1 MPFRVRLVLSRSAG
15 SLRVRLVLLIVAL
28 VALVVLALS
37 WVYLDGQVNS
47 LSAAALERSEL
58 ASQQLQNLIRNRIN
72 QRSRDYPPSAGLE
85 SATAMWREI
94 VTSDP
99 EIPATLQQTLNAYS
113 TLVEISV
120 AGQDGD
126 VWASTDPSHLG
137 NHLVPAKEFAAW
149 RALPVYRR
157 LYDLF
162 TRAPDYDTIVPLG
175 LSEPAQTVFTLHVI
189 ASGVF
194 LRTALL
200 PDIQKLGEASA
211 GAFLLSI
218 ALTVIATSRILRPLA
233 RIEQTIDRI
242 ALGNFRSDD
251 PGFSDRNLERDQPKE
266 FAAMESKLNL
276 LGQQY
281 SGARLESTHLKQ
293 SLDEMVERMA
303 TQLDVATRFAAI
315 SRISGGVAHEIKN
328 PLNAIALRLDLL
340 RERASSGATENEIL
354 PEIDVLSKEVRRLDR
369 VVKTFLDFSKP
380 VEVRMTGVNLGTL
393 AAEVATLMKPQAR
406 LANIEIVFTVECAP
420 PAPDPVAL
428 ESVLQL
434 APAPATASPSA
445 PETHVPE
452 DRLSIRGDADML
464 KQAILNL
471 VTNALEAMREGGTL
485 TLALARRDES
495 VILEISD
502 TGPGIPPEVR
512 DKVFQLYFTTKERGS
527 GIGLAMT
534 YRAVQLHNGTVEFVS
549 EKGSGTTFKLQFP
562 ALVRHG

>member
-1 MPFRVRLVLSRSAG
+1 M

-72 QRSRDYPPSAGLE
+72 QRSQDYPPSTDVE
-85 SATAMWREI
+85 SATAMWQEI

-99 EIPATLQQTLNAYS
+99 EIPATLQQTLNTYS

-120 AGQDGD
+120 VGQNGD
-126 VWASTDPSHLG
+126 VWASTDPTHLG
-137 NHLVPAKEFAAW
+137 GRFAPTEEFKAW

-157 LYDLF
+157 LYDLLA
-162 TRAPDYDTIVPLG
+162 RAPDYDTVVPLG
-175 LSEPAQTVFTLHVI
+175 MSQPAQTVFTLHVI

-200 PDIQKLGEASA
+200 PDVQKLGAASA

-218 ALTVIATSRILRPLA
+218 ALTVLATSRILRPLA

-242 ALGNFRSDD
+242 AQGNYRSDD
-251 PGFSDRNLERDQPKE
+251 PASARDQPKE

-276 LGQQY
+276 LGQKY

-293 SLDEMVERMA
+293 SLDEMVDRVA

-340 RERASSGATENEIL
+340 RERASSGAMENEIL

-380 VEVRMTGVNLGTL
+380 VEIRMTAVDLGTL
-393 AAEVATLMKPQAR
+393 ASEVATLMKPQAR
-406 LANIEIVFTVECAP
+406 LAHIEIVFTVDCEPSAP
-420 PAPDPVAL
+420 VQGTS
-428 ESVLQL
+428 ESVLNLQPRTTMV
-434 APAPATASPSA
+434 AASA
-445 PETHVPE
+445 PETYVPQ
-452 DRLSIRGDADML
+452 DRLRIHGDADML

-471 VTNALEAMREGGTL
+471 VTNALEAMRDGGTL
-485 TLALARRDES
+485 TFALARRDDS
-495 VILEISD
+495 VILELSD

-527 GIGLAMT
+527 GIGLAMA
-534 YRAVQLHNGTVEFVS
+534 YRAVQLHNGTVDFVS
-549 EKGSGTTFKLQFP
+549 EKGDGTTFKLQFP
-562 ALVRHG
+562 ALVRHV